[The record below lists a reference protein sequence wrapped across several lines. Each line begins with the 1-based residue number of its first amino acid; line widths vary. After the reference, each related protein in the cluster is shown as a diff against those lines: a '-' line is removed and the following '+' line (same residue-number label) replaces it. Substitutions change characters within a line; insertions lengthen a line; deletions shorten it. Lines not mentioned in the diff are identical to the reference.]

1 MSEREPTRDELEA
14 MAYVDGE
21 LAPQARARF
30 EERLGREP
38 ALAREVTALRALE
51 LVARRAAPPEPMD
64 HEWQR
69 LARSRSQRGLWFA
82 GWAALLAGLAG
93 LLGWSLWCLECSS
106 WPLAPKILLPLALAG
121 SALLVGA
128 AVRARRRTMRY
139 DPYRDVQ
146 R

>member
-1 MSEREPTRDELEA
+1 MSEREPTPDELLA

-21 LAPQARARF
+21 IAAEERARF
-30 EERLGREP
+30 EQRLAREP
-38 ALAREVTALRALE
+38 QLAREVTELRALE

-64 HEWQR
+64 HEWTR
-69 LARSRSQRGLWFA
+69 LARSRSQRSLWLA
-82 GWAALLAGLAG
+82 GWLALLAGLLG
-93 LLGWSLWCLECSS
+93 LLGWSLWCLECSD

-121 SALLVGA
+121 AAVLLGA

-139 DPYRDVQ
+139 DPYRNVQ